1 MTTARWIR
9 EARHER
15 VIPRTTPSIA
25 AGHRV
30 ARRAAHGAF
39 AACAVGA
46 LLGLA
51 QPSRA
56 ERLSFRRYDVR
67 DGLAHGRVNDI
78 FQDRGGYLWFSTW
91 EGLSRFDG
99 ERFVNYGTDDGLP
112 SPLINTVAEDSLG
125 RLWVA
130 CHTGGIARLIDEPRD
145 PLARGADSDSVA
157 RSGSAAGARR
167 KFAAFR
173 VGASRESNVVGS
185 ILFDGGG
192 TLWCDTGAGLYRAR
206 IDSTGVPHF
215 EHVLTLPEEAM
226 GAVMF
231 LDSADR
237 LSLVT
242 ATEAIQI
249 RDGAVVRWPRPRPI
263 GYVHGWAALPESDG
277 RWLLS
282 DAQELYH
289 FAPPADSAGSAE
301 WTPLPLRL
309 GPTQDV
315 LVLARD
321 AMGTTWIG
329 TRAGLIAWSGDRVT
343 HYTIAHGLSDDWIR
357 CIFPDR
363 DGNLWIGTHLG
374 GVCRLA
380 PEEIASFTRTEGL
393 ASENVVCIRESIDG
407 RIYASTQDA
416 GVYEIGERDVR
427 QVPGTHV
434 PPFDKIWARLH
445 RDRHGRWW
453 FGTIDGFY
461 RAPGP
466 ALDLARKRSIGPREG
481 FLGIGAYNNI
491 AEDSTG
497 RIWLG
502 GQDHSVY
509 VFDPDREPLAMH
521 RYTFGDSLST
531 ESPRYF
537 LCTRAGAVW
546 MATYVGVW
554 RLRGDRWVR
563 LEPAEGIPDPDLNTR
578 VLFEDSRG
586 RVWIGLRF
594 SGVSMTDEPDAERPR
609 FVNYSTARGLPSN
622 AVWAIAEDETGRIYL
637 GTGRGVCE
645 LDVETGH
652 ARVYTTADGLAGD
665 VVNALFRDRRGNVW
679 AGTSGGLSRIDPRM
693 RHASRTRPPVLIAR
707 VEAGNETLMIPER
720 GVPRVSGI
728 VLPHS
733 RNNLVVEC
741 AGLSFSHA
749 PLSYQWRMDGV
760 DAEWSAP
767 SRDRT
772 LRYAGLAPGA
782 YTLHVR
788 AVTPDGLASAEPA
801 EVELRVLPPI
811 WMRWW
816 FLALCAAAIAAAALA
831 WHRARIRRIFAMERI
846 RRQIAT
852 DLHDDIGSGLS
863 QIAILSEV
871 AKRDAAAEPALV
883 GRLDE
888 LAELARAMR
897 EGMSDIVWAIDPR
910 KDRLVDLVRRMQQVA
925 FGLLA
930 SNGRVVE
937 FNAPSEDA
945 MRRLALAPDRK
956 RHLFLAFKETVAN
969 VARHSGAGRA
979 RVDVSIGER
988 ALTLVIEDDGAGFD
1002 PEAAHEGHG
1011 LASLRSR
1018 ASALGA
1024 RLAIDS
1030 SPGRGTRVELVVPLG
1045 RGGG

>member
-1 MTTARWIR
+1 VLAFP
-9 EARHER
+9 E
-15 VIPRTTPSIA
+15 
-25 AGHRV
+25 
-30 ARRAAHGAF
+30 GA
-39 AACAVGA
+39 
-46 LLGLA
+46 
-51 QPSRA
+51 
-56 ERLSFRRYDVR
+56 
-67 DGLAHGRVNDI
+67 I
-78 FQDRGGYLWFSTW
+78 
-91 EGLSRFDG
+91 
-99 ERFVNYGTDDGLP
+99 
-112 SPLINTVAEDSLG
+112 
-125 RLWVA
+125 
-130 CHTGGIARLIDEPRD
+130 
-145 PLARGADSDSVA
+145 
-157 RSGSAAGARR
+157 
-167 KFAAFR
+167 
-173 VGASRESNVVGS
+173 
-185 ILFDGGG
+185 
-192 TLWCDTGAGLYRAR
+192 
-206 IDSTGVPHF
+206 
-215 EHVLTLPEEAM
+215 

-231 LDSADR
+231 LDPAGRPSF
-237 LSLVT
+237 VT
-242 ATEAIQI
+242 ATEAVQI
-249 RDGAVVRWPRPRPI
+249 RDGAALRWPRPRPT
-263 GYVHGWAALPESDG
+263 GYIHGWAALPESG
-277 RWLLS
+277 ERWLIS
-282 DAQELYH
+282 DAQQLYH
-289 FAPPADSAGSAE
+289 FTPPADSAGRAE
-301 WTPLPLRL
+301 WTPFPLPL
-309 GPTQDV
+309 GPMQDI

-321 AMGTTWIG
+321 AMGTLWIG
-329 TRAGLIAWSGDRVT
+329 TRAGLVAWRDGRAT
-343 HYTIAHGLSDDWIR
+343 HYAIAHGLSDDWIR

-393 ASENVVCIRESIDG
+393 ASENVVWVRESIDG
-407 RIYASTQDA
+407 RIYATTQDA
-416 GVYEIGERDVR
+416 GVYEIGARDVR
-427 QVPGTHV
+427 QVPGTDAV
-434 PPFDKIWARLH
+434 PFDKIWARLH
-445 RDRHGRWW
+445 RDRRGGWW

-461 RAPGP
+461 HVPGP
-466 ALDLARKRSIGPREG
+466 SLDLSKKRPIGPREG
-481 FLGIGAYNNI
+481 FFGTGAYNNI

-502 GQDHSVY
+502 GADHSVY

-521 RYTFGDSLST
+521 RYDFGESLTT

-554 RLRGDRWVR
+554 RLRGERWER
-563 LEPAEGIPDPDLNTR
+563 LDPAAGIPDPDLNTR
-578 VLFEDSRG
+578 FLFEDSRG

-622 AVWAIAEDETGRIYL
+622 AVWAITEDETGRIYL

-645 LDVETGH
+645 LDVDTGRT
-652 ARVYTTADGLAGD
+652 RVYTTADGLAGD
-665 VVNALFRDRRGNVW
+665 VVNALLRDRHGYIW
-679 AGTSGGLSRIDPRM
+679 AGTSGGLSRIDPGM
-693 RHASRTRPPVLIAR
+693 RHASKTPPPVLIAR
-707 VEAGNETLMIPER
+707 VEAGDEPLAIPER
-720 GVPRVSGI
+720 GAARVAGI

-741 AGLSFSHA
+741 AGISFSHA
-749 PLSYQWRMDGV
+749 PLSYQWRMNGV
-760 DAEWSAP
+760 DADWSAP

-831 WHRARIRRIFAMERI
+831 WHRARIRRIVAMERI

-871 AKRDAAAEPALV
+871 AKRDAATEPALV

-930 SNGRVVE
+930 TNGRVVE

-945 MRRLALAPDRK
+945 MRRLALPPDRK

-969 VARHSGAGRA
+969 VARHSGAARA
-979 RVDVSIGER
+979 RIDVAIGER
-988 ALTLVIEDDGAGFD
+988 AITLVIEDDGAGFD
-1002 PEAAHEGHG
+1002 PDAAHEGHG

-1030 SPGRGTRVELVVPLG
+1030 SPGRGTRVELVVPLK
-1045 RGGG
+1045 R